1 MIRDGTEMD
10 YERLRAEAAE
20 ALGKASQTQREI
32 AYTLGVAESSVS
44 RALKE
49 SGAKFQE
56 LQTRIIE
63 HLTPYHIERH
73 VGFKARRRE

>member
-10 YERLRAEAAE
+10 YEQLRAEAAAAVTDAAE
-20 ALGKASQTQREI
+20 TQREV
-32 AYTLGVAESSVS
+32 AMALGVAESSVS

-49 SGAKFQE
+49 PGPKFQE

-63 HLTPYHIERH
+63 RLTPYRIERH
-73 VGFKARRRE
+73 ITFKAHRDT